1 MDTKLLYVTRTY
13 QVIDKKRVFHVL
25 KTRDVATETMGF
37 VVANG
42 KKDITGIEKD
52 EVISEIFPE
61 KVIVSIKDGIVI
73 DVVAPP
79 DIDVYIRDYDT
90 PIAIDRDYVGD
101 EKAVSYKDKMK
112 VDEDGDEYVE
122 EIW

>member
-13 QVIDKKRVFHVL
+13 QIVDNKRVFHVL
-25 KTRDVATETMGF
+25 KTRDVATETIGF

-52 EVISEIFPE
+52 EVISGIFPE
-61 KVIVSIKDGIVI
+61 KIIVSIKGGMVI

-79 DIDVYIRDYDT
+79 DVDVYIRDYDT

-101 EKAVSYKDKMK
+101 EKAASYKIE

>member
-13 QVIDKKRVFHVL
+13 QVVDNKRVFHVL
-25 KTRDVATETMGF
+25 KTRDVATETIGF

-52 EVISEIFPE
+52 EVVSEIFPE
-61 KVIVSIKDGIVI
+61 KIIVSIKGGMVI

-101 EKAVSYKDKMK
+101 EKAASYKIE